1 MEVYCPVWGLY
12 SSFSM
17 NSCQTMKTYRYMQTT
32 KMNRCIQTAPVLLIL
47 LLSFFAASCTSSRES
62 GDGADVRMAAES
74 GTMQVMQT
82 LADADG
88 LPLEVEFIRGRAHNH
103 PLMAIWAEDME
114 GNYLQTLYVA
124 QSIAEGVFRHG
135 DPSTGRWMPGP
146 VRRPAALPYWGHQRG
161 VKSEDGYYMPS
172 QDDPLPDA
180 LTGPTPKSHFLL
192 KSRLDPGERLQFR
205 VLFEINQSWDWNRY
219 WTNDRFPGDEHY
231 MTSSQPALVY
241 EAVVDLAS
249 GQQDFRLSPIG
260 HSHWSGESGELFP
273 DLSTLTTALEI
284 AASITLRIPGGN

>member
-1 MEVYCPVWGLY
+1 MAMKINKCLQTGPVPL
-12 SSFSM
+12 M
-17 NSCQTMKTYRYMQTT
+17 
-32 KMNRCIQTAPVLLIL
+32 L
-47 LLSFFAASCTSSRES
+47 LLSLFAVSCTSGRKP
-62 GDGADVRMAAES
+62 GAIADTGVPVGPEAVE
-74 GTMQVMQT
+74 VMQT
-82 LADADG
+82 LTHAEG
-88 LPLEVEFIRGRAHNH
+88 LTLEVEFIMGPAHNH

-161 VKSEDGYYMPS
+161 VEAEDGYYIPS

-192 KSRLDPGERLQFR
+192 KSRLDPGDRQQFR
-205 VLFEINQSWDWNRY
+205 LLFEINQSWDWNRY

-241 EAVVDLAS
+241 EAVVDLGS

-260 HSHWSGESGELFP
+260 HSHWSGETGELFP